1 MKTPKREE
9 KEEYL
14 SAQASIPGYVGDT
27 ELILSAQG
35 GDLDAFGELVQK
47 YDRHVL
53 SLAFSCARNS
63 DDAKDIYQ
71 ETLIRAYRSIRKF
84 EMRSEFSTW
93 LYRIATNVCISFKSS
108 QRRYAEVFGT
118 VNQRLDPERAYD
130 PAPEPRSTESA
141 EGEFMRAELGR
152 QIERALD
159 KLSPMQRL
167 VFTMKHYEGYKLREI
182 ASITNCAEG
191 TIKKYLFE
199 AVRRL
204 QNELEEVYE

>member
-1 MKTPKREE
+1 MKAPKREE
-9 KEEYL
+9 KEEHL
-14 SAQASIPGYVGDT
+14 SAQASFTGIIGDR
-27 ELILSAQG
+27 ELILNAQG

-53 SLAFSCARNS
+53 SLAFSYARNS

-93 LYRIATNVCISFKSS
+93 LYRIATNVCVSFKSS
-108 QRRYAEVFGT
+108 QRRYAEIFST
-118 VNQRLDPERAYD
+118 VNRRREPGRADD
-130 PAPEPRSTESA
+130 PAPEPRSSDST

-182 ASITNCAEG
+182 ASITDCAEG
-191 TIKKYLFE
+191 TIKKHLYE

-204 QNELEEVYE
+204 QKELEGVYE

>member
-1 MKTPKREE
+1 MKLSKKPKKGEN
-9 KEEYL
+9 L
-14 SAQASIPGYVGDT
+14 STEASLRGEVNDRD
-27 ELILSAQG
+27 LILHAQG
-35 GDLDAFGELVQK
+35 GDLHAFEELLQK
-47 YDRHVL
+47 HDRHVL
-53 SLAFSCARNS
+53 SLAFSYARNS

-93 LYRIATNVCISFKSS
+93 LYRITTNVCISYKSS
-108 QRRYAEVFGT
+108 QRRYADVLRNGDATIFPCRPGE
-118 VNQRLDPERAYD
+118 RSADPV
-130 PAPEPRSTESA
+130 STESA
-141 EGEFMRAELGR
+141 EGDFMRAELGR

-159 KLSPMQRL
+159 NLSPMQRL

-191 TIKKYLFE
+191 TVKKYLYE

-204 QNELEEVYE
+204 QKELEYVFG